1 MPGMMMGRL
10 GWGIMIGWAIWC
22 MLLPLVIE
30 ILKQSKLGINERSSV
45 YKLNVSNRDNFE
57 KIDRLRK
64 TVNIIVIFKRDQLNF
79 FNDYF
84 SLKESK
90 VFSCVYML

>member
-1 MPGMMMGRL
+1 
-10 GWGIMIGWAIWC
+10 

-45 YKLNVSNRDNFE
+45 YKLNVSNRENFE
-57 KIDRLRK
+57 KIDRFRK
-64 TVNIIVIFKRDQLNF
+64 IVIIILIFKTRLTQIFIDN
-79 FNDYF
+79 F

-90 VFSCVYML
+90 VFSCVYMFWLH

>member
-1 MPGMMMGRL
+1 MMGRL

>member
-64 TVNIIVIFKRDQLNF
+64 IVNIIVIFKRDQLNF